1 MMRLNMDYQKH
12 EEIIKSVQEFLDA
25 DEGTIDDFIDGGDEG
40 WDCGD
45 DEQQEWLDS
54 ADANEISDWV
64 IAGLR

>member
-1 MMRLNMDYQKH
+1 MRLTMPDEKLSQIVHLVNEHVDAT
-12 EEIIKSVQEFLDA
+12 EEQI
-25 DEGTIDDFIDGGDEG
+25 TDFIDGGDEG

-54 ADANEISDWV
+54 ADADEIASWT